1 MKFDLPEDLLKRS
14 EEADSLQNYLLKRYE
29 QIPLKPFTLNINAEW
44 GYGKTYFLQ
53 QLANKCGISR
63 VTLGKVER
71 GELGNT
77 SVKTLDI
84 ILASLGLEIEFKTI
98 RGFGLP
104 NLDEL

>member
-1 MKFDLPEDLLKRS
+1 MKLYEIGQQIKTLRETKRLTQ
-14 EEADSLQNYLLKRYE
+14 E
-29 QIPLKPFTLNINAEW
+29 
-44 GYGKTYFLQ
+44 
-53 QLANKCGISR
+53 QLASKCGISR
-63 VTLGKVER
+63 VTLGKIER

-84 ILASLGLEIEFKTI
+84 ILASLGLEMDFKTI

>member
-1 MKFDLPEDLLKRS
+1 MKLYEIGQQIKTLR
-14 EEADSLQNYLLKRYE
+14 EAKKLTQE
-29 QIPLKPFTLNINAEW
+29 
-44 GYGKTYFLQ
+44 
-53 QLANKCGISR
+53 QLAVKCGISR

-84 ILASLGLEIEFKTI
+84 ILASLGLEMEFKTI
-98 RGFGLP
+98 QGFGLP

>member
-1 MKFDLPEDLLKRS
+1 MKLYEIGQQIKTLR
-14 EEADSLQNYLLKRYE
+14 EAKKLTQE
-29 QIPLKPFTLNINAEW
+29 QLST
-44 GYGKTYFLQ
+44 
-53 QLANKCGISR
+53 KCGISR

>member
-1 MKFDLPEDLLKRS
+1 MKLYEIGQQIKTLR
-14 EEADSLQNYLLKRYE
+14 EAKKLTQE
-29 QIPLKPFTLNINAEW
+29 
-44 GYGKTYFLQ
+44 
-53 QLANKCGISR
+53 QLATKCGISR

-71 GELGNT
+71 GESGNT

-98 RGFGLP
+98 RGFGLA

>member
-1 MKFDLPEDLLKRS
+1 MKLYEIGQQIKTLR
-14 EEADSLQNYLLKRYE
+14 EAKKITQE
-29 QIPLKPFTLNINAEW
+29 
-44 GYGKTYFLQ
+44 
-53 QLANKCGISR
+53 QLASKCGISR

-104 NLDEL
+104 SLDEL

>member
-1 MKFDLPEDLLKRS
+1 MKLYEIGQQIKTLR
-14 EEADSLQNYLLKRYE
+14 EAKKLTQE
-29 QIPLKPFTLNINAEW
+29 
-44 GYGKTYFLQ
+44 
-53 QLANKCGISR
+53 QLATKCGISR

-84 ILASLGLEIEFKTI
+84 ILFSLGLEIEFKTI
-98 RGFGLP
+98 QGFGLP

>member
-1 MKFDLPEDLLKRS
+1 MKL
-14 EEADSLQNYLLKRYE
+14 YE
-29 QIPLKPFTLNINAEW
+29 IGQQIKTLRESKKITQE
-44 GYGKTYFLQ
+44 
-53 QLANKCGISR
+53 QLASKCGISR

-98 RGFGLP
+98 QGFGLP
-104 NLDEL
+104 NLDELS

>member
-1 MKFDLPEDLLKRS
+1 MKLYEIGQQIKTLR
-14 EEADSLQNYLLKRYE
+14 EAKKITQE
-29 QIPLKPFTLNINAEW
+29 
-44 GYGKTYFLQ
+44 
-53 QLANKCGISR
+53 QLAVKCGISR

-104 NLDEL
+104 NLDELS

>member
-1 MKFDLPEDLLKRS
+1 MKLYEIGQRIKTLR
-14 EEADSLQNYLLKRYE
+14 EAKKLTQE
-29 QIPLKPFTLNINAEW
+29 
-44 GYGKTYFLQ
+44 
-53 QLANKCGISR
+53 QLASKCGISR

-104 NLDEL
+104 SLDELS

>member
-1 MKFDLPEDLLKRS
+1 MKLYEIGQEIKTLR
-14 EEADSLQNYLLKRYE
+14 EAKKITQE
-29 QIPLKPFTLNINAEW
+29 
-44 GYGKTYFLQ
+44 
-53 QLANKCGISR
+53 QLATKCGISR

-98 RGFGLP
+98 QGFGLP

>member
-1 MKFDLPEDLLKRS
+1 MKLYEIGQQIKTLR
-14 EEADSLQNYLLKRYE
+14 EAKKLTQE
-29 QIPLKPFTLNINAEW
+29 
-44 GYGKTYFLQ
+44 
-53 QLANKCGISR
+53 QLASKCGISR

-71 GELGNT
+71 GELRNT

-104 NLDEL
+104 SLDELS

>member
-1 MKFDLPEDLLKRS
+1 MKLYEIGQQIKTLR
-14 EEADSLQNYLLKRYE
+14 EAKKITQE
-29 QIPLKPFTLNINAEW
+29 
-44 GYGKTYFLQ
+44 
-53 QLANKCGISR
+53 QLASKCGISR

>member
-1 MKFDLPEDLLKRS
+1 MKLYEIGQQIKTLR
-14 EEADSLQNYLLKRYE
+14 EAKKLTQE
-29 QIPLKPFTLNINAEW
+29 
-44 GYGKTYFLQ
+44 
-53 QLANKCGISR
+53 QLASKCGISR

-98 RGFGLP
+98 QGFGLP

>member
-1 MKFDLPEDLLKRS
+1 LKLYEIGQQIKTLR
-14 EEADSLQNYLLKRYE
+14 EAKKITQE
-29 QIPLKPFTLNINAEW
+29 
-44 GYGKTYFLQ
+44 
-53 QLANKCGISR
+53 QLASKCGISR

-84 ILASLGLEIEFKTI
+84 ILASLGLEMEFKTI

-104 NLDEL
+104 NLDELS

>member
-1 MKFDLPEDLLKRS
+1 MKLYEIGQQIKTLR
-14 EEADSLQNYLLKRYE
+14 EAKKLTQE
-29 QIPLKPFTLNINAEW
+29 
-44 GYGKTYFLQ
+44 
-53 QLANKCGISR
+53 QLATKCGISR
-63 VTLGKVER
+63 VILGKVER

>member
-1 MKFDLPEDLLKRS
+1 MKLYEIGQQIKTLR
-14 EEADSLQNYLLKRYE
+14 EAKKITQE
-29 QIPLKPFTLNINAEW
+29 
-44 GYGKTYFLQ
+44 
-53 QLANKCGISR
+53 QLASKCGISR
-63 VTLGKVER
+63 VTFGKVER

>member
-1 MKFDLPEDLLKRS
+1 MKLYEIGQQIKTLR
-14 EEADSLQNYLLKRYE
+14 EAKKLTQE
-29 QIPLKPFTLNINAEW
+29 
-44 GYGKTYFLQ
+44 
-53 QLANKCGISR
+53 QLASKCGISR

-84 ILASLGLEIEFKTI
+84 ILFSLGLEIEFKSI

-104 NLDEL
+104 SLDEL

>member
-1 MKFDLPEDLLKRS
+1 MKLYEIGQQIKTLR
-14 EEADSLQNYLLKRYE
+14 EAKKITQE
-29 QIPLKPFTLNINAEW
+29 
-44 GYGKTYFLQ
+44 
-53 QLANKCGISR
+53 QLATKCGISR

-84 ILASLGLEIEFKTI
+84 ILASLGLEMEFKTI

>member
-1 MKFDLPEDLLKRS
+1 LKLYEIGQQIKTLR
-14 EEADSLQNYLLKRYE
+14 EAKKLTQE
-29 QIPLKPFTLNINAEW
+29 
-44 GYGKTYFLQ
+44 
-53 QLANKCGISR
+53 QLASKCGISR

-84 ILASLGLEIEFKTI
+84 ILFNLGLEIEFKTI

-104 NLDEL
+104 TLDEL

>member
-1 MKFDLPEDLLKRS
+1 MKLYEIGQQIKTLR
-14 EEADSLQNYLLKRYE
+14 EAKKLTQE
-29 QIPLKPFTLNINAEW
+29 
-44 GYGKTYFLQ
+44 
-53 QLANKCGISR
+53 QLATKCGISR

-84 ILASLGLEIEFKTI
+84 ILFSLGNEIEFKTTQ
-98 RGFGLP
+98 GFGLP

>member
-1 MKFDLPEDLLKRS
+1 MKLYEIGQQIKTLL
-14 EEADSLQNYLLKRYE
+14 EAKKLTQE
-29 QIPLKPFTLNINAEW
+29 
-44 GYGKTYFLQ
+44 
-53 QLANKCGISR
+53 QLATKCGISR

-104 NLDEL
+104 SLDELS

>member
-1 MKFDLPEDLLKRS
+1 MKLYEIGQQIKTLR
-14 EEADSLQNYLLKRYE
+14 EAKKLTQE
-29 QIPLKPFTLNINAEW
+29 
-44 GYGKTYFLQ
+44 
-53 QLANKCGISR
+53 QLATKCGISR

-77 SVKTLDI
+77 FVKTLDI